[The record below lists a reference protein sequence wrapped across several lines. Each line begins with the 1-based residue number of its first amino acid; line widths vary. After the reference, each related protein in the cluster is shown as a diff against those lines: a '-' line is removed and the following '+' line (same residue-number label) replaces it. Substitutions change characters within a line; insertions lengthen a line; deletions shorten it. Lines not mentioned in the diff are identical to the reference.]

1 MFGTV
6 LQKQQREL
14 LNRERQIAGDLQTF
28 LAGSN
33 ETDAYR
39 TTLQQVT
46 MALEELF
53 LLVIVGE
60 FNAGKSACINAL
72 LHAPVLEE
80 GVIPTTQQV
89 TMLRYGAA
97 NERQQ
102 REAALLEISYPA
114 DFLQDI
120 SIVDTP
126 GVNAVLREHERLTE
140 DFVPRSDLIL
150 FVTSVDRPFT
160 ESERAFLQ
168 RIRAWG
174 KKVVIILNKI
184 DILATPEALTRVMD
198 FVRENCRNLL
208 GFQPDIFP
216 VSALM
221 AQRAHQA
228 VGHDAIR
235 LWEQSHFN
243 QLEEYLFQTLDQAE
257 RVRLK
262 LQSPL
267 GVMERVISQTRQAV
281 EERANLLNED
291 ARTVATIDEQL
302 KLYQDDMARN
312 FLFRLNEVENIILSM
327 RGRGD
332 HFFDET
338 IRLGRIIDLVQSS
351 RVREEFERDVIA
363 DSATRIDTAIQELI
377 DWMVEQEHRL
387 WQDIMEY
394 LDRRRQ
400 VSARR
405 EDQIVGSIGKQ
416 FDYNRRTLL
425 QTVARTANTVLMTY
439 DRQAEADAL
448 SQSLRGA
455 VTQTVLAGAG
465 GIGLGAAV
473 VAATSIAAVDIT
485 GILAGLLLVGLGL
498 YVIPS
503 RRARAKQE
511 FNEKMEELR
520 QRLHVA
526 MEEQFRKEMNN
537 SMSRVHDSIA
547 PYTRFVRAEQEK
559 TDRMRQSLD
568 NLGQQVL
575 EIRGDIDRMKSN

>member
-1 MFGTV
+1 MIGTV
-6 LQKQQREL
+6 LQQQQRDL
-14 LNRERQIAGDLQTF
+14 LIRERQIAGDLQTF

-39 TTLQQVT
+39 TTLQQVS
-46 MALEELF
+46 MALEDLF

-97 NERQQ
+97 NQHQQ

-168 RIRAWG
+168 RIRNWG
-174 KKVVIILNKI
+174 KKIVIILNKV
-184 DILATPEALTRVMD
+184 DILQTPQALNHVLD
-198 FVRENCRNLL
+198 FVRENCRTLL

-228 VGHDAIR
+228 VGHEAIR
-235 LWEQSHFN
+235 LWEQSRFN
-243 QLEEYLFQTLDQAE
+243 KLEEYLFKTLDQTE

-267 GVMERVISQTRQAV
+267 GVMERVITQTSQAV
-281 EERANLLNED
+281 EERATLLNED
-291 ARTVATIDEQL
+291 SRTVSTIDEQL
-302 KLYQDDMARN
+302 KLYQDDMGRN

-332 HFFDET
+332 RFFDDT

-363 DSATRIDTAIQELI
+363 DSATRIDAAIQELI

-405 EDQIVGSIGKQ
+405 DDQIVGSIGKQ

-439 DRQAEADAL
+439 DRQAEADSL

-473 VAATSIAAVDIT
+473 VAATSIAAIDIT
-485 GILAGLLLVGLGL
+485 GILAGLVLVGLGL
-498 YVIPS
+498 YVIPA

-537 SMSRVHDSIA
+537 SMSRVHDAIA

-559 TDRMRQSLD
+559 TGTMRQKLEQ
-568 NLGQQVL
+568 LGQQVI
-575 EIRGDIDRMKSN
+575 EIRGDIDRLKSE